1 MKKPKVSIIIPV
13 YNGKNY
19 LKDAIDSALAQTYQN
34 CEVIVVNDGSA
45 DYGETEKIAKAYGDK
60 IRYYYKENGGV
71 ASALNYGIEKMTG
84 EYFAWCSHDD
94 MFQKDK
100 CEKQIYRLLQSED
113 DTQICIGNY
122 DLLNVDTNRIT
133 SFQLSLQQK
142 KKVVKNGLFA
152 VLMGAVHGCTV
163 LIHKSHFQRCG
174 LFDESLKTTQDYDMW
189 FRMFRGQKLIYLDE
203 TLVVSRQH
211 REQGSKTIETHLD
224 ACNELHE
231 RFLKEI
237 TEREVNTLFGGYY
250 EFYGQMHDYAIKMP
264 YHKFYDYIKQ
274 QLLATPEPENMQE
287 KQEKLRSYIYSDNCK
302 KLYIFGAGKN
312 GIYLQKQ
319 LQFRGIHINGFI
331 DNDAEKWGTKING
344 IACDN
349 LESITGDAQK
359 NKYIISV
366 DHPEEIIDQLQQ
378 HSIQSYITKDELD
391 IYLDEVPPLKSELY
405 NKTYF

>member
-45 DYGETEKIAKAYGDK
+45 DHGETEKIAKAYGDK

-163 LIHKSHFQRCG
+163 LIHKSHFKDVDC
-174 LFDESLKTTQDYDMW
+174 LM
-189 FRMFRGQKLIYLDE
+189 
-203 TLVVSRQH
+203 SR
-211 REQGSKTIETHLD
+211 
-224 ACNELHE
+224 
-231 RFLKEI
+231 
-237 TEREVNTLFGGYY
+237 
-250 EFYGQMHDYAIKMP
+250 
-264 YHKFYDYIKQ
+264 
-274 QLLATPEPENMQE
+274 
-287 KQEKLRSYIYSDNCK
+287 
-302 KLYIFGAGKN
+302 
-312 GIYLQKQ
+312 
-319 LQFRGIHINGFI
+319 
-331 DNDAEKWGTKING
+331 
-344 IACDN
+344 
-349 LESITGDAQK
+349 
-359 NKYIISV
+359 
-366 DHPEEIIDQLQQ
+366 
-378 HSIQSYITKDELD
+378 
-391 IYLDEVPPLKSELY
+391 
-405 NKTYF
+405 